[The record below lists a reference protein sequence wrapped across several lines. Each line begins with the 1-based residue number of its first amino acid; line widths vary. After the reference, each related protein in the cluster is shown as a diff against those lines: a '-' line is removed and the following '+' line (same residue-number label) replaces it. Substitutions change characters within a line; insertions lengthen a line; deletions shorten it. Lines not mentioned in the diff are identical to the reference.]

1 MVTVM
6 EVRKL
11 AERLAKAEA
20 LEEAG
25 AVFPVR
31 GLADYAVVRN
41 GDGTQ
46 MYLVRFEAGR
56 EHCTCPDFEH
66 RQGTAGQP
74 CKHIMAAQLAAEA
87 TPKAAASRLAGSQ
100 SCSNG
105 RRKMRQR
112 HMRHGMAPPSRMKA
126 GR

>member
-20 LEEAG
+20 LVEAG
-25 AVFPVR
+25 AVFPVS
-31 GLADYAVVRN
+31 GLAGYAVVRN
-41 GDGTQ
+41 GDGMQ

-87 TPKAAASRLAGSQ
+87 TPKAAGKPAGKKSKLLQ
-100 SCSNG
+100 WQDEDEAAAHAAWDG
-105 RRKMRQR
+105 
-112 HMRHGMAPPSRMKA
+112 AA
-126 GR
+126 